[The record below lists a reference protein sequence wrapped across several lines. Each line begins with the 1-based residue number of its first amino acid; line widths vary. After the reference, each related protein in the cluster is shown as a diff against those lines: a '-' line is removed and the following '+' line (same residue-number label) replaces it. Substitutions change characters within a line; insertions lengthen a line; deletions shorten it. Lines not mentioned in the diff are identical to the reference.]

1 VIFPGGGGEGMSK
14 TLHQQFREQE
24 DLMRQFARDGD
35 IRPDEAEKII
45 DDLRRGIK
53 ALRPDKA

>member
-1 VIFPGGGGEGMSK
+1 MSK
-14 TLHQQFREQE
+14 TLQQQFREQE
-24 DLMRQFARDGD
+24 AQMRQFVRDGD
-35 IRPDEAEKII
+35 TRPDEAEKII